1 MRPRPQPA
9 PSPLLPAP
17 AVALALALLLA
28 ASLPFVPQNAAE
40 PTSAAAAKRGPQSI
54 WRFPVKGEHDYGGR
68 AGRFGVKRN
77 DGSIHTG
84 QDVLADCGRP
94 LVAVHRAKVRA
105 RGYSSRTGHFL
116 VLDGLGTKY
125 DFVYAH
131 MKGPAR
137 QRRGT
142 IVKAGRRV
150 GSVGRTGSS
159 IGVCHL
165 HFELWSGNWY
175 RGGKRVDP
183 IKKLR
188 AWDRFS

>member
-1 MRPRPQPA
+1 M
-9 PSPLLPAP
+9 SLLA
-17 AVALALALLLA
+17 AALAAAIALALIGALA
-28 ASLPFVPQNAAE
+28 AAE
-40 PTSAAAAKRGPQSI
+40 DASAGNRKRGPQTT
-54 WRFPVKGEHDYGGR
+54 WRFPVRGEHDFGGR
-68 AGRFGVKRN
+68 QGRFGVKRP

-94 LVAVHRAKVRA
+94 LVAAHRSRVRA
-105 RGYSSRTGHFL
+105 RGYSSAIGFYI

-125 DFVYAH
+125 DFVYDH

-137 QRRGT
+137 YRKGKT
-142 IVKAGRRV
+142 IKAGRRV

-165 HFELWSGNWY
+165 HFEIWT
-175 RGGKRVDP
+175 GKWFAGRRVDP
-183 IKKLR
+183 IKRLR